1 MEKSNTRGQWQVW
14 FMIIMLGGVIALGFL
29 IYPKTED
36 QRNSLLSKLGT
47 TNHGNFIVPP
57 ASIKDLNLKSVDG
70 QIWDFSDKKP
80 KWRLIIAGDQE
91 CSDQCRELL
100 YLTRQVHIS
109 LGKYSRRFERL
120 YISLDQT
127 MGAEVLE
134 FLKLNHPFLKVIH
147 GDEKEFESM
156 LAKTSTPF
164 YKQDIKT
171 NRAYLVDQQ
180 GFAMMS
186 YDLSHKGTEIIEDI
200 EHLMKYSSQ

>member
-1 MEKSNTRGQWQVW
+1 MS
-14 FMIIMLGGVIALGFL
+14 
-29 IYPKTED
+29 
-36 QRNSLLSKLGT
+36 SKLVT
-47 TNHGNFIVPP
+47 TNQGNFSVPLV
-57 ASIKDLNLKSVDG
+57 SIKDVNRKSVDG
-70 QIWDFSDKKP
+70 QIGDCSDKKP
-80 KWRLIIAGDQE
+80 KWRLISAGDQE

-200 EHLMKYSSQ
+200 EHLMKYSAQ